1 MQRTS
6 IIFWEAALVSLMG
19 CTAVEDL
26 SGRISEQMRA
36 AEQNRQ
42 QAHMETARKRCLDYG
57 YEPGTETF
65 ATCVQKE
72 FTDLSTARSAVTVG
86 SVNIGGSAVSGS
98 AGCTLY
104 EHANY
109 AGGTYRLRPN
119 GVAHALHGFNDRA
132 SSARVSGSCTLELYE
147 HDDHRGERRVVRQDT
162 PELGNAWNDRV
173 SSAKC
178 LCR

>member
-1 MQRTS
+1 MQPTFV
-6 IIFWEAALVSLMG
+6 IILGVAAASLTG
-19 CTAVEDL
+19 CAAVEDL
-26 SGRISEQMRA
+26 SGRISEQMRV

-42 QAHMETARKRCLDYG
+42 QAQMETARKRCLDHG

-65 ATCVQKE
+65 AACVQRE
-72 FTDLSTARSAVTVG
+72 LADLSASRPAATGG
-86 SVNIGGSAVSGS
+86 SVNVGSAAGVGS

-109 AGGTYRLRPN
+109 AGVTYRLRPN
-119 GVAHALHGFNDRA
+119 SAVNALHGFNDRA
-132 SSARVSGSCTLELYE
+132 SSARVAGSCTLELYE
-147 HDDHRGERRVVRQDT
+147 HDDYRGERRLLRQDT
-162 PELGNAWNDRV
+162 PEFGSAWNDRV